1 MVKIF
6 ESVSLDSM
14 LQTIEKERDK
24 RKKRKRDKEKEEGG
38 NASTCCGVS
47 VSLPNSC
54 VCVCVCVSECS
65 VVSDSLQPHGLWPT
79 RLLSMGVSKPEYR
92 SGLPFPPPGY
102 LPDPGIKPTSP

>member
-1 MVKIF
+1 MVKVF

-54 VCVCVCVSECS
+54 VCVCVCVSAQSCLTLCNPMDCGPP
-65 VVSDSLQPHGLWPT
+65 DSCPWESPSQ
-79 RLLSMGVSKPEYR
+79 RYR